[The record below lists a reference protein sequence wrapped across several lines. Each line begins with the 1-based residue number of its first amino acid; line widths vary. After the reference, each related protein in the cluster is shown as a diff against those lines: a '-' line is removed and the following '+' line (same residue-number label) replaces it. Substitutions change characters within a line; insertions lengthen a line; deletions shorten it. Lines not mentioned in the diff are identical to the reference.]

1 MSIANKKAIKI
12 PRMILLPVEYCSIK
26 KIVLTSQ
33 ITFVKLI
40 HCEGIYIGGE
50 SNILK
55 SSKNIF

>member
-1 MSIANKKAIKI
+1 MN
-12 PRMILLPVEYCSIK
+12 LLPVEYCSIK
-26 KIVLTSQ
+26 KNVLTSQ

-40 HCEGIYIGGE
+40 HCEGINIGGK